1 MSTLRAARP
10 VVMLAIG
17 IVVGACG
24 GASGATANPTLLGS
38 DFSARALAVCAD
50 MVAMKQSQGP
60 FPFPDFNPTKPDP
73 AVLSQL
79 PPILEQTATRYASW
93 SAAMKALGQP
103 AGGQAAWTSL
113 IAAIDRHG
121 DVNRD
126 QIDAAA
132 KGDGS
137 RFAADYTKG
146 VETTAAL
153 LKAATDAG
161 IPDCAKVDH

>member
-1 MSTLRAARP
+1 
-10 VVMLAIG
+10 
-17 IVVGACG
+17 
-24 GASGATANPTLLGS
+24 
-38 DFSARALAVCAD
+38 
-50 MVAMKQSQGP
+50 MVAMKQSQGA

-73 AVLSQL
+73 AVLTQL
-79 PPILEQTATRYASW
+79 PPILERTATRYASW
-93 SAAMKALGQP
+93 SVAMKALGQP

-121 DVNRD
+121 DLNRD

-132 KGDGS
+132 KGDAS
-137 RFAADYTKG
+137 RFADDYAKG

-161 IPDCAKVDH
+161 IPDCAKVDR

>member
-1 MSTLRAARP
+1 MSSRRTAHR
-10 VVMLAIG
+10 VVVL
-17 IVVGACG
+17 VVGVVVAAC
-24 GASGATANPTLLGS
+24 GASGATPNPTILGS
-38 DFSARALAVCAD
+38 DFSARALAVCGD
-50 MVAMKQSQGP
+50 MVAMKQSQGA

-73 AVLSQL
+73 AVLAQL
-79 PPILEQTATRYASW
+79 PPILEKTATRYASW
-93 SAAMKALGQP
+93 SVAMKALGQP

-121 DVNRD
+121 DLNHD

-132 KGDGS
+132 KGDAA
-137 RFAADYTKG
+137 RFADDYARG